1 MRFGFQLGV
10 GRLAAVQL
18 SEPLAVLVCV
28 LATQQWVLAATA
40 AQQGEELGAIHDQRL
55 LM

>member
-1 MRFGFQLGV
+1 MRFGFQLCIW
-10 GRLAAVQL
+10 RLAAVQL
-18 SEPLAVLVCV
+18 LKPLAVLLCV

-40 AQQGEELGAIHDQRL
+40 VQQGEELGAIHDQRL